1 MRTVLVGSGR
11 GVRRGPVPDLPEV
24 VVGRALTRSGA
35 ARAGGRHPTR
45 RPGAAGAAV
54 VAGWPLPWL
63 VGCSGFAG
71 SLVRGDRV
79 GHALVVLVAVSV
91 LLLSPVQVGAAP
103 FFRLSRGVGERLAR
117 R

>member
-1 MRTVLVGSGR
+1 
-11 GVRRGPVPDLPEV
+11 
-24 VVGRALTRSGA
+24 
-35 ARAGGRHPTR
+35 
-45 RPGAAGAAV
+45 
-54 VAGWPLPWL
+54 